1 VTILYGRAAD
11 GISLADAI
19 RAAVPGHAVALLASP
34 VRYQVADV
42 RDSACYG
49 PAGLC
54 SLDDVFEA
62 RAFNP
67 DAELRWLHSEGGR
80 GRAVVLA
87 DQESALPTGFGQP
100 VSPLAAVEV
109 LPQRYMLWGRPI
121 APAHDGWTRLHTAR
135 IGTLDI
141 PLAVSES
148 CRRVCLKAHEYV
160 SVEPVHGNAYV
171 AEERLLAFEEDP
183 DE

>member
-1 VTILYGRAAD
+1 VTILYGRVAD

-19 RAAVPGHAVALLASP
+19 RAAVLGQAVALLASP

-49 PAGLC
+49 PAGLS

-67 DAELRWLHSEGGR
+67 DAELRWLHSEGGQ

-87 DQESALPTGFGQP
+87 DREDALPAGFGQP
-100 VSPLAAVEV
+100 VSPLVAVQV
-109 LPQRYMLWGRPI
+109 LPQRYLLWGRPV
-121 APAHDGWTRLHTAR
+121 APTHDGWTRLHAAR
-135 IGTLDI
+135 IGTIDV
-141 PLAVSES
+141 PLTVSEG
-148 CRRVCLKAHEYV
+148 CRRVCVKAREYV
-160 SVEPVHGNAYV
+160 SVEPVHGNAHV
-171 AEERLLAFEEDP
+171 AEERLLSLEEDS
-183 DE
+183 